1 MHIFR
6 PEKAHM
12 LRNATKHLCSTLYST
27 ASHDFPCSIENMKIP
42 IFSAFFV
49 FLKKSLIFQILF
61 TEFVDWALEKNLD
74 IEDDTEPEAAPAPAE
89 EEAAAPA
96 EEAPAAAEEAP
107 AAEEKAAEAEAEA
120 APAE

>member
-1 MHIFR
+1 
-6 PEKAHM
+6 
-12 LRNATKHLCSTLYST
+12 
-27 ASHDFPCSIENMKIP
+27 MKIP

-96 EEAPAAAEEAP
+96 EEAPAAEASAEETK
-107 AAEEKAAEAEAEA
+107 AEETTEGGDEAEK
-120 APAE
+120 PADADS

>member
-6 PEKAHM
+6 PEK
-12 LRNATKHLCSTLYST
+12 STHAKERKKTLVFYF
-27 ASHDFPCSIENMKIP
+27 ASHDFPCSLPNTKI
-42 IFSAFFV
+42 
-49 FLKKSLIFQILF
+49 LIFQILF

-107 AAEEKAAEAEAEA
+107 AAAEEAPAATEAEA
-120 APAE
+120 APAAAE